1 MTEKEKFFDLV
12 DKVQDLYYDLCREE
26 KEIEKLRKLAE
37 KTYEGFKQFIR
48 EIKEQ
53 NNDKRA

>member
-1 MTEKEKFFDLV
+1 MTEREKFFDLV

-26 KEIEKLRKLAE
+26 REIKKLRELAE
-37 KTYEGFKQFIR
+37 KTFEGFKQFIR

-53 NNDKRA
+53 NNAERT